1 MKDFVWE
8 KQGKWI
14 VKNVPLGEGMVDF
27 EKFFSLYKK
36 IGLSGPLSL
45 HIEYPMFPGPE
56 EQFTMNEKNEMAAKI
71 LKKELAFINQQF
83 AKAGIQR
90 N

>member
-1 MKDFVWE
+1 MKDVVWE
-8 KQGKWI
+8 KRDKWI

-36 IGLSGPLSL
+36 FGLSGPISL

-56 EQFTMNEKNEMAAKI
+56 EQFTLKEKNEMAATI
-71 LKKELAFINQQF
+71 MKKELAFVKQQF
-83 AKAGIQR
+83 AKAGLA
-90 N
+90 NG